1 MSENFLKAVQA
12 ADLADGQSIPVEL
25 NGWPVLVCRN
35 EGQIYAVI
43 NRCTHASATLEEG
56 RIRKGS
62 VICPLH
68 GARFELASGKCLGG
82 APYRPLKTFEA
93 RETAEGWIEVAV
105 PEEGPGAEH
114 MPVIRAGV

>member
-68 GARFELASGKCLGG
+68 GARFSLKDGG
-82 APYRPLKTFEA
+82 HMTLP
-93 RETAEGWIEVAV
+93 AV
-105 PEEGPGAEH
+105 
-114 MPVIRAGV
+114 AGVKRYEVQVVDAQILIAPAA